1 MKKALI
7 RFGLMV
13 ALALP
18 LVIQASCNS
27 NMVGGNDD
35 AGTSP
40 DMVPIVVEPPKI
52 PGCVGVCLVNNECSA
67 AAGPTTVSGTV
78 TIPSGLLPLYNAKV
92 YIPVG
97 TALPPPPTSGV
108 SCDRCGNDPSPF
120 YTTTDV
126 KGKFSLKGVP
136 SGQNIPLIIQV
147 GKWRRTITLP
157 PIANCTTTTLPAEQT
172 RLPRNQS
179 EGNIPKIALS
189 TGALDAMECILRK
202 NKLGLD
208 DSEFTNPDKSGRVNM
223 YAGAGGTDRFNAGA
237 GGTLFPKSA
246 TWWDSAANWQ
256 QYDIVMMSCEGA
268 ANAAA
273 LTKKSMAARQNMQ
286 TYLNQGGRVFLS
298 HWHNVWIQYAVPAAP
313 PSTEPPLSTVAQF
326 VDPATDPGYTN
337 DGPADEA
344 TLDISTPKGQALK
357 EWLMNA
363 SALNANGTLPVK
375 YSKATVTK
383 RNGNVTPSTD
393 NPNPTYAKNLI
404 TLTKTAT
411 ALNANLASPPPQYF
425 AFNTPLSQPSDNQCG
440 QMVFTDL
447 HVSGA
452 PSNMPGDHSTDG
464 TTLAFPNGCT
474 TTTLSPQEMALIFL
488 LFDLTGCLAP
498 VIG

>member
-13 ALALP
+13 ALAVP
-18 LVIQASCNS
+18 LALQASCNS
-27 NMVGGNDD
+27 NMVGGGPEDGGANDD
-35 AGTSP
+35 SGT
-40 DMVPIVVEPPKI
+40 IITEPPKI
-52 PGCVGVCLVNNECSA
+52 PGCVGVCLVNNSCPAS
-67 AAGPTTVSGTV
+67 GPTTITGTV

-97 TALPPPPTSGV
+97 DAMPPPPPSGV
-108 SCDRCGNDPSPF
+108 SCDRCGNNPSPF

-126 KGKFSLKGVP
+126 KGQFALKNVP

-157 PIANCTTTTLPAEQT
+157 PIADCTTTALPAAQT
-172 RLPRNQS
+172 RLPKNQS

-208 DSEFTNPDKSGRVNM
+208 DTEFTNPDKNGRVNL
-223 YAGAGGTDRFNAGA
+223 YAGAGGTDRFQA
-237 GGTLFPKSA
+237 GGTLFPTSA
-246 TWWDSAANWQ
+246 PWWDTAENWQ

-273 LTKKSMAARQNMQ
+273 LTKKMPSARQSMQ
-286 TYLNQGGRVFLS
+286 TYLNLGGRVFLS
-298 HWHNVWIQYAVPAAP
+298 HWHNVWLQNAVAAPP
-313 PSTEPPLSTVAQF
+313 PSTEPPLSSVAQF
-326 VDPATDPGYTN
+326 VDAASDPGYTN
-337 DGPADEA
+337 DTTLDEA
-344 TLDISTPKGQALK
+344 TIDISTPKGMALK
-357 EWLMNA
+357 DWLTNA
-363 SALNANGTLPVK
+363 TALNANGTLPVK
-375 YSKATVTK
+375 YSKATLTK
-383 RNGNVTPSTD
+383 RNGNVNPSTE
-393 NPNPTYAKNLI
+393 NPNPAYAKNLI
-404 TLTKTAT
+404 TLTKTAG

-425 AFNTPLSQPSDNQCG
+425 AFNAPLSQPANNQCG
-440 QMVFTDL
+440 QLVFTDL
-447 HVSGA
+447 HISGA
-452 PSNMPGDHSTDG
+452 PSNMAGDHSANG
-464 TTLAFPNGCT
+464 TLMAFPNGCT

-488 LFDLTGCLAP
+488 IFDLTSCLAP